1 MKSAATKA
9 RSSST
14 ELLEGQ
20 TLKEQIASKP
30 LEMGQFLDLAIE
42 TYDGLEAAHAKG
54 IIHRDIKPGIF
65 FITNRGHAKILDFGL
80 AKLADQ
86 HHTATGATSSLPTLS
101 GDAALTSPGS
111 VVGTVAYMSPEQV
124 RGENLEARSDLFS
137 FGTVLYEMATARLPF
152 PGNTPGV
159 ISHAILE
166 LKPVAV
172 TSLNPAAPPELDRI
186 LAKALEKDRNLRYQ
200 TASDIRADL
209 QRLKRDSSSPSA
221 TKLSGVADSG
231 IVATPVGKPRWS
243 KPLTLA
249 AMALAATLVVL
260 AIWFFAL
267 RPRGAAVDSLAV
279 IPFTNESAD
288 ANMEY
293 LSDGISESLT

>member
-1 MKSAATKA
+1 M
-9 RSSST
+9 

-20 TLKEQIASKP
+20 TLKELIANKP

-42 TYDGLEAAHAKG
+42 INDGLEAAHAKG
-54 IIHRDIKPGIF
+54 IIHRDIKPANI
-65 FITNRGHAKILDFGL
+65 FITRRGHAKILDFGL
-80 AKLADQ
+80 AKLTDQ
-86 HHTATGATSSLPTLS
+86 HHTATGATSSVPTLS
-101 GDAALTSPGS
+101 RDEPTALTDPGS

-166 LKPVAV
+166 LKPVSV
-172 TSLNPAAPPELDRI
+172 TRLNPAAPPELDRI

-200 TASDIRADL
+200 SASDIRADL

-221 TKLSGVADSG
+221 TKLSGIADPG
-231 IVATPVGKPRWS
+231 IVLTPIAKP
-243 KPLTLA
+243 
-249 AMALAATLVVL
+249 
-260 AIWFFAL
+260 
-267 RPRGAAVDSLAV
+267 
-279 IPFTNESAD
+279 
-288 ANMEY
+288 
-293 LSDGISESLT
+293 

>member
-1 MKSAATKA
+1 M
-9 RSSST
+9 

-20 TLKEQIASKP
+20 TLKELIANKP

-42 TYDGLEAAHAKG
+42 INDGLEAAHAKG
-54 IIHRDIKPGIF
+54 IIHRDIKPANI
-65 FITNRGHAKILDFGL
+65 FITRRGHAKILDFGL
-80 AKLADQ
+80 AKLTDQ

-101 GDAALTSPGS
+101 GDAAALTSPGS
-111 VVGTVAYMSPEQV
+111 IVGTVAYMSPEHV

-166 LKPVAV
+166 LKPVSV
-172 TSLNPAAPPELDRI
+172 TRLNPAAPPELDRI

-200 TASDIRADL
+200 SASDIRADL

-221 TKLSGVADSG
+221 TKLSGIADPG
-231 IVATPVGKPRWS
+231 IVLTPIAKP
-243 KPLTLA
+243 
-249 AMALAATLVVL
+249 
-260 AIWFFAL
+260 
-267 RPRGAAVDSLAV
+267 
-279 IPFTNESAD
+279 
-288 ANMEY
+288 
-293 LSDGISESLT
+293 